1 MLFDEQV
8 YLHIPGPSPV
18 PPQVQRAMARPM
30 IGHRSGDFSKLVAR
44 LGEEAKQLFQT
55 SGDVLTLTGSG
66 TAGMEACVAG
76 VVSPGDE
83 VLVLAAGV
91 FGERWAK
98 IAEAYGARV
107 TRLEA
112 RWGTP
117 VDPHQ
122 VAVKLAEN
130 PRIKA
135 VFATQNE
142 TSTTVTN
149 DIAAIGAYVAKTP
162 AVYVVDCVSSL
173 GGVEFRMDEWQV
185 DLAVAGSQKCLML
198 PPGLA
203 LVAVSDKAWRAIGEA
218 RSPRLYL
225 DLAAYRDQ
233 LKKSTTPYTPAVSLY
248 FGLEAS
254 LALLFEEGLENTF
267 RRHELM
273 KRMTRRAMKA
283 LGLRLMA
290 EDAWA
295 SATVTGVWAPEG
307 VDPDQFRSVVKK
319 RYGVVLAGGQKDL
332 AGKIFRI
339 GHMGYTSPYDLLGVV
354 AAVELGLKEA
364 GQPVTLGQGVAAA
377 QTELWESYGAPPA
390 PSGKGAQLR

>member
-1 MLFDEQV
+1 MFDEKV

-44 LGEEAKQLFQT
+44 LGEEAKKLFRT
-55 SGDVLTLTGSG
+55 AGDVLTLTGSG

-83 VLVLAAGV
+83 VLVLVSGV

-98 IAEAYGARV
+98 IAQAYGAKV
-107 TRLEA
+107 TRLDT

-117 VDPHQ
+117 IDPHQ

-130 PRIKA
+130 PRFKA

-142 TSTTVTN
+142 TSTTVQN
-149 DIAAIGAYVAKTP
+149 DIAAIGAYVAKTE
-162 AVYVVDCVSSL
+162 AVFVVDCVSSL
-173 GGVEFRMDEWQV
+173 GGADFRMDEWQV

-203 LVAVSDKAWRAIGEA
+203 LVAVSPKAWKAIEGT
-218 RSPRLYL
+218 RSSRFYL
-225 DLAAYRDQ
+225 DLVAYRDS
-233 LKKSTTPYTPAVSLY
+233 LAKATTPYTPAVSLY
-248 FGLEAS
+248 FGLEAA
-254 LALLFEEGLENTF
+254 LALLFEEGLENSF
-267 RRHELM
+267 RRHDLM
-273 KRMTRRAMKA
+273 KRMVRRAIRA
-283 LGLRLMA
+283 LGLSLLA

-295 SATVTGVWAPEG
+295 SPTVTGVWAPEG
-307 VDPDQFRSVVKK
+307 LNPDDFRARIKK

-332 AGKIFRI
+332 TGKIFRI

-354 AAVELGLKEA
+354 AAVELGLKESGYPA
-364 GQPVTLGQGVAAA
+364 SFGTGVAAA
-377 QTELWESYGAPPA
+377 QAELFDSLDVAA
-390 PSGKGAQLR
+390 GKEG